1 MTLDSNEILAVLPHR
16 PPFLLV
22 DCVTACEPGS
32 RATGRK
38 CVTVNEP
45 FFQGHFPGQPV
56 MPGVLILEALAQV
69 GGILLLNAE
78 VDPATKLVYFTG
90 IDNVRFRKTVT
101 PGDVLRFEV
110 ELTAARRSMCKMMGR
125 AFVDDELV
133 CEAELM
139 AAIVD
144 SKNEEPSVM

>member
-1 MTLDSNEILAVLPHR
+1 
-16 PPFLLV
+16 
-22 DCVTACEPGS
+22 
-32 RATGRK
+32 
-38 CVTVNEP
+38 
-45 FFQGHFPGQPV
+45 
-56 MPGVLILEALAQV
+56 MPGVLILEAMAQV

-144 SKNEEPSVM
+144 RKNEEPSVM